1 MPLPTPPPTE
11 PVPPSG
17 TADDLKYLV
26 ALHRIPGLGP
36 VRFRLLEA
44 RFGSMSQAWHASA
57 ADLAAAGMDRRT
69 VQEVTAAR
77 PRIDPDAEMEWLER
91 TGVRAIPT
99 RSPDYPGLLK
109 ETDDPPA
116 LIYVKG
122 SFLAD
127 DETAVAVVGTR
138 GPTADGREMARRL
151 SAGLAEAGVTVLSG
165 MARGIDGIAHT
176 AALDAGGRT
185 IAVLGGG
192 LDSVYPAEHA
202 RLARRI
208 TGAGALVTEYP
219 LGTRPKAEHFPRR
232 NRVIS
237 GLGHG
242 VVVVEGDMKSGALL
256 TVRHALDQNREVFA
270 VPGSALSRKSE
281 GTNWLIQQGA
291 KLVTN
296 VSDILEE
303 LNIPG
308 PGQQIRLEDAGPVGV
323 SRQPRDPLHAELVA
337 RLADGPMHVDEI
349 TRATGFASGTVS
361 SALAVMELK
370 GFVRQVGPMQY
381 ATAVRGDGDSPR
393 RGRRGKG

>member
-1 MPLPTPPPTE
+1 LPLPIPAPTE

-17 TADDLKYLV
+17 AADDLKYLI

-44 RFGSMSQAWHASA
+44 RFGSMSEAWRASA
-57 ADLAAAGMDRRT
+57 ADLAAAGLDRRT
-69 VQEVTAAR
+69 VEGVVAAR
-77 PRIDPDAEMEWLER
+77 PRIDPDDEMEWLER
-91 TGVRAIPT
+91 VGVRAIPM
-99 RSPDYPGLLK
+99 RSPEYPGLLK

-116 LIYVKG
+116 VIFVKG
-122 SFLAD
+122 TLLAD

-138 GPTADGREMARRL
+138 RPTQSGREMARRL

-165 MARGIDGIAHT
+165 MARGIDGISHT
-176 AALDAGGRT
+176 AVLDAGGRT

-192 LDSVYPAEHA
+192 LDSVYPPEHA
-202 RLARRI
+202 GLARRI
-208 TGAGALVTEYP
+208 IAAGALVTEYP

-237 GLGHG
+237 GLGLG

-270 VPGSALSRKSE
+270 VPGSALSRRSE

-296 VSDILEE
+296 TADILEE
-303 LNIPG
+303 LNIPC
-308 PGQQIRLEDAGPVGV
+308 PGRQIRLEDAGPGGGP
-323 SRQPRDPLHAELVA
+323 RRPRDPLHAELVD
-337 RLADGPMHVDEI
+337 RLADGPMHVDEL
-349 TRATGFASGTVS
+349 TRATGFSSSTVS

-370 GFVRQVGPMQY
+370 GLVQQVGPMQY
-381 ATAVRGDGDSPR
+381 ATAERGDAGSPR
-393 RGRRGKG
+393 KGR

>member
-1 MPLPTPPPTE
+1 LHHPTPSPPE
-11 PVPPSG
+11 PPPPSG
-17 TADDLKYLV
+17 AADDLKYLI
-26 ALHRIPGLGP
+26 ALHRISGLGP

-44 RFGSMSQAWHASA
+44 RFGSMFEAWRA
-57 ADLAAAGMDRRT
+57 AAPDLAAAGLDQRT
-69 VQEVTAAR
+69 VREIVAAR
-77 PRIDPDAEMEWLER
+77 PRIDPDAELEALDR
-91 TGVRAIPT
+91 AGVKAIPV

-109 ETDDPPA
+109 ETDDPPVI
-116 LIYVKG
+116 LYVKG
-122 SFLAD
+122 ALLAG
-127 DETAVAVVGTR
+127 DEIAVAVVGTR
-138 GPTADGREMARRL
+138 GPTVYGREMARRL

-192 LDSVYPAEHA
+192 LDRIYPAEHA
-202 RLARRI
+202 PLSRRI
-208 TGAGALVTEYP
+208 AGAGALASEYA
-219 LGTRPKAEHFPRR
+219 LGMRPKAEHFPRR

-237 GLGHG
+237 GMSLG

-281 GTNWLIQQGA
+281 GANWLIQQGA

-303 LNIPG
+303 LSIPG
-308 PGQQIRLEDAGPVGV
+308 PGLQIRLDEAGPDGGT
-323 SRQPRDPLHAELVA
+323 RRPRDPLHLELLE
-337 RLADGPMHVDEI
+337 RLAEGPMHVDGL

-370 GFVRQVGPMQY
+370 GFVQQVGPMQY
-381 ATAVRGDGDSPR
+381 AVAAHHGAGNPQRGG
-393 RGRRGKG
+393 

>member
-1 MPLPTPPPTE
+1 MPHLTPAPTEHPLP
-11 PVPPSG
+11 SG
-17 TADDLKYLV
+17 AADDLKYLI

-44 RFGSMSQAWHASA
+44 RFGNMSEAWSASG
-57 ADLAAAGMDRRT
+57 ADLAAAGLDRRT
-69 VQEVTAAR
+69 VREVVAAR
-77 PRIDPDAEMEWLER
+77 SRIDPDIEMERLER
-91 TGVRAIPT
+91 AGVEAIPL
-99 RSPDYPGLLK
+99 RSPGYPGLLK

-116 LIYVKG
+116 IVYVKDA
-122 SFLAD
+122 FVAD

-138 GPTADGREMARRL
+138 GPTVYGREMARRL

-165 MARGIDGIAHT
+165 MARGIDGISHT

-192 LDSVYPAEHA
+192 LDRIYPAEHA
-202 RLARRI
+202 SLARRI
-208 TGAGALVTEYP
+208 TAAGALVTEYP
-219 LGTRPKAEHFPRR
+219 LGMRPKAEHFPRR

-237 GLGHG
+237 GLGLG

-291 KLVTN
+291 KLVAS

-303 LNIPG
+303 LNI
-308 PGQQIRLEDAGPVGV
+308 AGPA
-323 SRQPRDPLHAELVA
+323 RQMRMDDAEPAAAPRRPRDPLHAELLA
-337 RLADGPMHVDEI
+337 RLADGPMHVDEL
-349 TRATGFASGTVS
+349 TRVTGFSSSTVS

-370 GFVRQVGPMQY
+370 GFVQQVGPMQY
-381 ATAVRGDGDSPR
+381 APAVRGRAGSPQT
-393 RGRRGKG
+393 RG